1 VECQVRVLI
10 TAHLGFLFGYS
21 GEPGGTGYQ
30 DLEASTS
37 KFVNKKKG
45 KANQSVPLFFMY
57 VKQKIA
63 T

>member
-1 VECQVRVLI
+1 MECQVRVLI

-37 KFVNKKKG
+37 KFVNEKKRKG
-45 KANQSVPLFFMY
+45 ESKCPTVFH
-57 VKQKIA
+57 VC
-63 T
+63 